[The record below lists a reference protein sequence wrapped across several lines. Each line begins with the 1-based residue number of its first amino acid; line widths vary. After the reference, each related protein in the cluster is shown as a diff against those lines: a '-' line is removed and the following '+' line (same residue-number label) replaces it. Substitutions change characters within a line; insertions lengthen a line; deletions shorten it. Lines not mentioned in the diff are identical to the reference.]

1 MPINSVFNFLCSP
14 HQLGFSTLHT
24 KPRRWA
30 GLLLLA
36 VGLGVSAYAVSET
49 PRLRGGVE
57 IRGEALETAKP
68 MDALPHVYIADFV
81 LDAATAQAP
90 SKAPG
95 ALPEQQQSGR
105 VGVLGRLSQRLPHPL
120 AAGNPQETA
129 RDIVE
134 RMSAELIE
142 SFVERGLQAQ
152 RISPSETLPRDG
164 WLIQGVFT
172 EVDEGNRI
180 RRAMIGF
187 GSGAS
192 SMNAQVT
199 VSHLAGQAPLQPF
212 LVLTTE
218 KDPSKLP
225 GAILTKNPY
234 VAAAKFVVEKNASQR
249 DIKMTAEK
257 IVDEILK
264 YQPRVEDGGQAA
276 GPGH

>member
-1 MPINSVFNFLCSP
+1 MPIHNPFNSLRSP
-14 HQLGFSTLHT
+14 QPLGLSNLHT
-24 KPRRWA
+24 KARRWG

-36 VGLGVSAYAVSET
+36 MGLGLSAHAVSET

-57 IRGEALETAKP
+57 ISGEALETAKP
-68 MDALPHVYIADFV
+68 VDALRHVYIADFV
-81 LDAATAQAP
+81 LGAATAQDP
-90 SKAPG
+90 KAPG
-95 ALPEQQQSGR
+95 ALPEQPQSGR
-105 VGVLGRLSQRLPHPL
+105 VGLLGRLSQRLPNPL
-120 AAGNPQETA
+120 AAENPQETA
-129 RDIVE
+129 RAIVE

-142 SFVERGLQAQ
+142 SFEARGIQAQ
-152 RISPSETLPRDG
+152 RLAPSATLPRDG

-199 VSHLAGQAPLQPF
+199 VSHLAGQAPPQPF

-234 VAAAKFVVEKNASQR
+234 VAAAKFVVEKNASQK

-264 YQPRVEDGGQAA
+264 YQPRVEDGAQAA